1 MLFSEVG
8 EVQDIHL
15 PFDKVTGRPR
25 GFGFIEMP
33 DEAARAAVERFH
45 GTEFGGRTLTVNEA
59 QPRAERPQGDR
70 PRFERRDDRGP
81 RRDDWSHKGGDHA
94 APRHEEPAAAPAM
107 DAEEAPMD
115 MPAADA
121 EEAMEMPEEAAKG
134 KDADADMEEAA

>member
-33 DEAARAAVERFH
+33 DDAARAAIERFH

-59 QPRAERPQGDR
+59 QPRAERPQGERGGDR

-81 RRDDWSHKGGDHA
+81 RRDDWSRDSRPA
-94 APRHEEPAAAPAM
+94 APRHEEAPVLHVEEGGMSEESDAAPA
-107 DAEEAPMD
+107 DD
-115 MPAADA
+115 AAD
-121 EEAMEMPEEAAKG
+121 MDEAA
-134 KDADADMEEAA
+134 